1 METQYAPRIS
11 AEQLQNWM
19 GQGERVVVVDVRTE
33 DALNVHP
40 YQIPETR
47 WLPLAAV
54 VEQVDTLPRQG
65 AIVTY

>member
-11 AEQLQNWM
+11 AEQLQSRM